1 MITTQHALGLDA
13 SHLCEAQDGHRLEK
27 QTYDAFLLMQQ
38 AAKKDNVNINIA
50 SSYRNFERQKF
61 IWDQKWQGLRP
72 LYSPDGILLDNASLS
87 EEKKL
92 AAILTWSALPGASRH
107 HWGTDLDIFDRR
119 AIERSGKKLQLVPDE
134 YSVNGPC
141 GALSQWLIENAEKFD
156 FYLPYS
162 FYNGGVSAEPWHISY
177 QPMAHRIQQLQTL
190 DALQALI
197 SKEAIN
203 GQDYVL
209 CRLPMIYRKYILN
222 RGIDA

>member
-50 SSYRNFERQKF
+50 SSYRDFHRQKF

-72 LYSPDGILLDNASLS
+72 LYAPNGSLLDNASLS

-107 HWGTDLDIFDRR
+107 HWGTDLDIFDSH

-141 GALSQWLIENAEKFD
+141 GALSEWLVDHAEKFD

-162 FYNGGVSAEPWHISY
+162 FYNGGVSTEPWHISY
-177 QPMAHRIQQLQTL
+177 QPVANKIQQLHTL
-190 DALQALI
+190 DALQTVLAKEDI
-197 SKEAIN
+197 SGRN
-203 GQDYVL
+203 YVL
-209 CRLPMIYRKYILN
+209 SRLPMIYHKYILN